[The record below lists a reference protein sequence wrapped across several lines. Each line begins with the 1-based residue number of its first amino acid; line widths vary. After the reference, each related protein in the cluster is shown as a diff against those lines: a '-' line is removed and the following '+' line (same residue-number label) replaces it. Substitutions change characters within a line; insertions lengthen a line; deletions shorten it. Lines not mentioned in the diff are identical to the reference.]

1 MKNEEWRMEITSHS
15 SMNDQEAIQIDT
27 EENSE
32 TGTLF
37 VVATP
42 IGNME
47 DITLRALRV
56 LNECELIV
64 CEDTRVAKKL
74 FFRHEISK
82 PLLAIPQRAAD
93 EKIRRVLDVLREGK
107 NVALTT
113 DAGTP
118 GVSDP
123 GNEVVARVIEAGF
136 SVSPVPGPSALGA
149 LLSVAGVNTQ
159 EFLFKGFPP
168 HKKGRET
175 FFRSVAESKI
185 PVVYYESPYRVVKN
199 LELLST
205 FAPEKRIIIGR
216 ELTKMFEEIRRGSVL
231 EVLEYYT
238 NNSGKVKGEFA
249 VLVS

>member
-1 MKNEEWRMEITSHS
+1 MKNMDNFEEE
-15 SMNDQEAIQIDT
+15 IQIDT
-27 EENSE
+27 EEKSE
-32 TGTLF
+32 TGMLF

-47 DITLRALRV
+47 DITLRALRI
-56 LNECELIV
+56 LNECDLII

-74 FFRHEISK
+74 FFRHNVSK

-93 EKIRRVLDVLREGK
+93 EKIRRVLDVLRTGK

-123 GNEVVARVIEAGF
+123 GNEVVEKVIAAGF
-136 SVSPVPGPSALGA
+136 CVSPVPGPSALAA

-175 FFRSVAESKI
+175 FFRAIAQSKV

-199 LELLST
+199 LELLASL
-205 FAPEKRIIIGR
+205 APERNVIIGR
-216 ELTKMFEEIRRGSVL
+216 ELTKIFEEIQRGSVG
-231 EVLEYYT
+231 EVLEYYQK
-238 NNSGKVKGEFA
+238 NPGKVKGEF
-249 VLVS
+249 VVMVM

>member
-1 MKNEEWRMEITSHS
+1 
-15 SMNDQEAIQIDT
+15 MNDFEEAIQIDA
-27 EENSE
+27 EESSE
-32 TGTLF
+32 VGTLF

-47 DITLRALRV
+47 DITLRALRI
-56 LNECELIV
+56 LGECDLIV

-74 FFRHEISK
+74 LFKHNISK

-93 EKIRRVLDVLREGK
+93 EKIRRVLEVLEMGK

-123 GNEVVARVIEAGF
+123 GNEVVEKVIAAGF
-136 SVSPVPGPSALGA
+136 RVLPVPGPSALGA

-159 EFLFKGFPP
+159 EFYFKGFPP

-175 FFRSVAESKI
+175 FFRAVAESTM

-199 LELLST
+199 LELLVSL
-205 FAPEKRIIIGR
+205 APEKHVIVGR
-216 ELTKMFEEIRRGSVL
+216 ELTKMFEEIVRGSVA
-231 EVLEYYT
+231 EVLEYYQK
-238 NNSGKVKGEFA
+238 NQGKVKGEFVMMVEEA
-249 VLVS
+249 LK

>member
-1 MKNEEWRMEITSHS
+1 MKKNSSEYEEDVIVLDDVEV
-15 SMNDQEAIQIDT
+15 NQ
-27 EENSE
+27 
-32 TGTLF
+32 GVLF

-56 LNECELIV
+56 LNECDLIV

-74 FFRHEISK
+74 FFKHDISK

-93 EKIRRVLDVLREGK
+93 EKIRRVLEMLGEGK

-123 GNEVVARVIEAGF
+123 GNEVVERVIEVGF
-136 SVSPVPGPSALGA
+136 CVSPIPGPSALGA

-159 EFLFKGFPP
+159 EFCFKGFPP

-175 FFRSVAESKI
+175 FFRAVADSKI
-185 PVVYYESPYRVVKN
+185 PVVYYESPYRVIKN

-205 FAPEKRIIIGR
+205 FVPEKHIIIGR
-216 ELTKMFEEIRRGSVL
+216 ELTKMFEEVRRGNVL
-231 EVLEYYT
+231 EVLEYYK
-238 NNSGKVKGEFA
+238 NNPGKVKGEF
-249 VLVS
+249 VILVV

>member
-1 MKNEEWRMEITSHS
+1 MKKISSEYEEDAIVLDDNETKL
-15 SMNDQEAIQIDT
+15 
-27 EENSE
+27 
-32 TGTLF
+32 GTLF

-47 DITLRALRV
+47 DITIRALRV
-56 LNECELIV
+56 LNECDLIV

-74 FFRHEISK
+74 LFKHDISK

-93 EKIRRVLDVLREGK
+93 EKIRRVLELLEVGK
-107 NVALTT
+107 NVALST

-136 SVSPVPGPSALGA
+136 CVSPVPGPSALSA

-159 EFLFKGFPP
+159 EFVFKGFPP

-175 FFRSVAESKI
+175 FFRNVASSDI
-185 PVVYYESPYRVVKN
+185 PAVYYESPYRVVKN

-205 FAPEKRIIIGR
+205 LAPEKHIIVGR
-216 ELTKMFEEIRRGSVL
+216 ELTKFFEEIRRGTIL
-231 EVLEYYT
+231 EVLEYYR
-238 NNSGKVKGEFA
+238 NNPGKVKGEFA
-249 VLVS
+249 LFVL

>member
-238 NNSGKVKGEFA
+238 NNSGKVKGEFV
-249 VLVS
+249 VLVV